1 MTAEK
6 NFQKSGLDH
15 LARIE
20 EELEEIKDR
29 TANPKRSFI
38 NGIWQ
43 GAGAI
48 VGSIA
53 AILLLGWGLG
63 ILGLVPGIGDIAN
76 SLHSMVD
83 QVRSR

>member
-1 MTAEK
+1 MPAEDTFEK
-6 NFQKSGLDH
+6 EGLEH

-20 EELEEIKDR
+20 TELEEIKDR
-29 TANPKRSFI
+29 TANSKRSFI
-38 NGIWQ
+38 NGMWQ

-53 AILLLGWGLG
+53 AIILLGWGLSL
-63 ILGLVPGIGDIAN
+63 LGLVPGVGEIAN
-76 SLHSMVD
+76 SLHSLVD

>member
-1 MTAEK
+1 MPEEIFEK
-6 NFQKSGLDH
+6 EGIGH

-29 TANPKRSFI
+29 TANPKRSFV
-38 NGIWQ
+38 NGMWQ

-48 VGSIA
+48 VGSIV

-63 ILGLVPGIGDIAN
+63 LLGLVPGVGEIAN
-76 SLHSMVD
+76 SLHNMVD
-83 QVRSR
+83 QIRSR

>member
-1 MTAEK
+1 MPPKGSYEK
-6 NFQKSGLDH
+6 EGLDH
-15 LARIE
+15 LVRIE
-20 EELEEIKDR
+20 TELEEIKDR

-53 AILLLGWGLG
+53 AIVILGWTLSL
-63 ILGLVPGIGDIAN
+63 LGLVPGIGEIAN
-76 SLHSMVD
+76 SLHSLVD

>member
-1 MTAEK
+1 MPAEDTFEK
-6 NFQKSGLDH
+6 EGLEQ

-20 EELEEIKDR
+20 TELEEIKDR

-53 AILLLGWGLG
+53 AIILLGWGLSL
-63 ILGLVPGIGDIAN
+63 LGLVPGVGEIAN

>member
-1 MTAEK
+1 MAEETFEK
-6 NFQKSGLDH
+6 EGLGH

-38 NGIWQ
+38 NGMWQ

-53 AILLLGWGLG
+53 AIILLGWGLSV
-63 ILGLVPGIGDIAN
+63 LGLVPGVGDIAN
-76 SLHSMVD
+76 SLHRMVD
-83 QVRSR
+83 TVRSR